1 MPTTSL
7 EQQLARSLA
16 QRQPALVEQLRA
28 LVNIC
33 TGGSGPVARE
43 GLDRTRDMLTA
54 RLRAIGASI
63 TLEPGDA
70 RPAWIG
76 GPSSTDLGPW
86 APPTAVCRGP
96 AVASPRCRILLVGH
110 LDTVH
115 PPESPF
121 RELSIAPDGATAT
134 GPGCVDMKGGLL
146 VLVAA
151 LEALAEAGVPVAW
164 TVAFNSDEET
174 GTYCSDRILRALAR
188 EHDVGLVVE
197 PAMPDGSLAIR
208 RPGSGQFLIEAR
220 GRAAHVGRD
229 FAKGVSAV
237 NALARAIS
245 AVAELPD
252 PARGLVANIGPLE
265 GGAAANVVPD
275 SARAWG
281 NVRYADEAQARELA
295 ARLAAL
301 ETPADAL
308 PGVRITTSFNRPAKP
323 TTPAVERL
331 ALLAR
336 AAAEDLGQAL
346 PFAPTGGVCDGNNLQ
361 AEGLP
366 TVDTLGVRGGGL
378 HTPQEWIELASL
390 HQRAALLAVLISRLS
405 AQGLT

>member
-1 MPTTSL
+1 VPTTPVEAHLS
-7 EQQLARSLA
+7 RSLA
-16 QRQPALVEQLRA
+16 QRQPRLVEELRG

-33 TGGSGPVARE
+33 TGGSSDIARE
-43 GLDRTRDMLTA
+43 GLDRTREMLTA
-54 RLRAIGASI
+54 RLRAIGATVTI
-63 TLEPGDA
+63 EPGDP

-76 GPSSTDLGPW
+76 GPGSTDRGPW

-96 AVASPRCRILLVGH
+96 SVTAAKCRVLLVGH

-121 RELSIAPDGATAT
+121 RELSISSDGKSAT

-151 LEALAEAGVPVAW
+151 LEALAEAGLPVAW

-174 GTYCSDRILRALAR
+174 GTYCSDRVLRRLAR

-208 RPGSGQFLIEAR
+208 RPGSGQFLIETR

-281 NVRYADEAQARELA
+281 NVRFTDEAQARELED
-295 ARLAAL
+295 RLRAM
-301 ETPADAL
+301 ETPGDAL
-308 PGVRITTSFNRPAKP
+308 PGVRVTTSFNRPSKP
-323 TTPAVERL
+323 TTPGVERL
-331 ALLAR
+331 ALMAR

-378 HTPQEWIELASL
+378 HTPPEWIELPSL
-390 HQRAALLAVLISRLS
+390 HERAALLAVLISRLS

>member
-1 MPTTSL
+1 MPLSAL

-16 QRQPALVEQLRA
+16 QRQPALTEQLRT

-33 TGGSGPVARE
+33 TGGSSELARD
-43 GLDRTRDMLTA
+43 GLDRTRELLTS
-54 RLRAIGASI
+54 RLRAIGAAVS
-63 TLEPGDA
+63 LEPGDE

-76 GPSSTDLGPW
+76 GPSSADAGPW

-96 AVASPRCRILLVGH
+96 AVTAAKCRVLLVGH

-121 RELSIAPDGATAT
+121 RELSIASDGLTAT

-174 GTYCSDRILRALAR
+174 GTYCSDRVLRRLAR
-188 EHDVGLVVE
+188 EHDVGLIVE

-208 RPGSGQFLIEAR
+208 RPGSGQFLLEAR

-229 FAKGVSAV
+229 FASGVSAV
-237 NALARAIS
+237 NALARAIT
-245 AVAELPD
+245 AVADLPD
-252 PARGLVANIGPLE
+252 PARGLVANIGPLQ

-275 SARAWG
+275 LARAWG
-281 NVRYADEAQARELA
+281 NVRFADELQARELD
-295 ARLAAL
+295 ARLRAL
-301 ETPADAL
+301 ETPANAL
-308 PGVRITTSFNRPAKP
+308 PSVRVTTSFNRPAKP

-331 ALLAR
+331 ALTAR
-336 AAAEDLGQAL
+336 ASAQDLGQAL

-378 HTPQEWIELASL
+378 HTPTEWIELASL
-390 HQRAALLAVLISRLS
+390 HERAALLAVLISRLS